1 MRPPSIIRFDQLYLG
16 SLAFRL
22 VIFALGYDA
31 LIAKMK
37 AGPGAAELGLDGPG
51 IWFAIVGFGKLGI
64 SMVIL
69 LLLWW
74 LASRRASNVARWI
87 LAIFAA
93 LRLVILL
100 PLLGDLSM
108 LQMPQIIAEVVFT
121 AVQIAAVWFL
131 FRPDAA
137 AWFRHGPRGMDAD
150 VFA

>member
-1 MRPPSIIRFDQLYLG
+1 M
-16 SLAFRL
+16 
-22 VIFALGYDA
+22 ALGDQRGSA
-31 LIAKMK
+31 LSGK
-37 AGPGAAELGLDGPG
+37 AVPGAAELGVDGPQL
-51 IWFAIVGFGKLGI
+51 WFAILGFGILGFGKAI
-64 SMVIL
+64 P

-93 LRLVILL
+93 LRLVRLLLLL
-100 PLLGDLSM
+100 PLVVSLPLPLGNLPM
-108 LQMPQIIAEVVFT
+108 LQMIGAVLIG